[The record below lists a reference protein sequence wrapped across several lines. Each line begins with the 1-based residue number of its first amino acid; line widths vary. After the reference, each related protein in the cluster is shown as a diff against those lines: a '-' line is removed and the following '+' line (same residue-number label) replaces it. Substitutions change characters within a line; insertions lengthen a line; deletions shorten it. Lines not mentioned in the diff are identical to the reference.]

1 MNQKSCVR
9 NQWGAPKS
17 SKDHP
22 VKAKTDVAVLALYS
36 SVVKVA
42 LLAALSTGDVLKT
55 HGVEYFEELA
65 VSKCTC

>member
-1 MNQKSCVR
+1 M
-9 NQWGAPKS
+9 
-17 SKDHP
+17 
-22 VKAKTDVAVLALYS
+22 KAKTDVAVLALYS